1 MTAAL
6 YNGRTHTHICTHAR
20 AHALSLS
27 LRCRVDIHSS
37 KSFCRSFAGVNAW
50 YFMCYHS
57 PHSKIKLTSAHKNC
71 INHSTTAVLNRTRI
85 LSTLQH
91 MHVAVLSLK
100 MRHNKKIL
108 TEHWQRFSA
117 QHYVI
122 SKCQKVKH
130 SIHVGPEVNSPTA
143 DAYRKCSFCTCS
155 SQNTIKK
162 KISLNQSCD
171 LTNPQFQFWYV
182 HFPDRISGWT
192 ANV

>member
-1 MTAAL
+1 
-6 YNGRTHTHICTHAR
+6 
-20 AHALSLS
+20 
-27 LRCRVDIHSS
+27 
-37 KSFCRSFAGVNAW
+37 
-50 YFMCYHS
+50 
-57 PHSKIKLTSAHKNC
+57 
-71 INHSTTAVLNRTRI
+71 VLNRTRI

-117 QHYVI
+117 QHSV
-122 SKCQKVKH
+122 KVKH

-171 LTNPQFQFWYV
+171 LTSPQFQFWYV
-182 HFPDRISGWT
+182 HFPERLSGWT
-192 ANV
+192 ANVWWGVLGFRQPYATASYATEFHTIAFCTKWVCWLA